1 MDTNSKLS
9 RLLETLVN
17 RWNSW
22 DEYSEYYIE
31 LAIKLVAN
39 PDASSITWE
48 KKLFREMK
56 RELAPE
62 DLKNLGKYIQQSL
75 SAVRYAEKKRR
86 EAVRR
91 REEALK
97 REQERAAKKRRDRER
112 LLKKQRQ
119 EAAYRRSLARK
130 HERERA
136 EKERQE
142 RARRE
147 NEKRGLLKNLKE
159 HLEQDF
165 LNADRFYQDR
175 CTTHISFKE
184 YEAEKI
190 NFVQSWANNNCLDR
204 IPDEE
209 QAAAIGAV
217 EGNIQVVARAGSGKT
232 ATLINRARFLQQ
244 HCGVSPDEMLLLAFN
259 RKAAYEMRDRIAS
272 FVQESTPHVMTFHAL
287 AFAMVQPEK
296 ILLDEPDGEQS
307 QSRVLQGVVDSYLR
321 NPVYYDRIRDLMMKH
336 FRTDWERIVSGGYDR
351 TLNEMLRYRRSL
363 RCETLDGKPVKS
375 YGEKAIANFLFE
387 HSIKYKYEPLFWWGP
402 KKRHPYH
409 PDFTIPRYKVAIEYF
424 GLSGN
429 PGYDK
434 MSEEK
439 RNYWR
444 NKPNWRLL
452 DYSPHDVR
460 RGEDDFCALLKQD
473 LEALGISCVRLS
485 DNQIWHQIKG
495 GAIVDFT
502 EVVRGFIQRCR
513 KLSLTLTELSKKIQ
527 DHNCIN
533 DVEEHFLNLVQD
545 FYRSYLERFDAYG
558 LQRPEEEDFD
568 GLVQRAVEIIK
579 NGETEFHYKEKIAP
593 HRPRT
598 CNLKHVRYVFIDEY
612 QDFSELFYRLTKAIR
627 EKNTHARFFCVGDD
641 WQAINSFAGSDLH
654 FFKNFCQAFQ
664 NSRKLHVIR
673 NYRSVGEVVDV
684 GNALMQGRGKSAL
697 AHKTVKGKV
706 VIADLDTFPL
716 ARILH
721 ENYPNLGDYS
731 THALLCLVRKIID
744 DGKNVVLLSRINSEP
759 WSINYENWGMLS
771 GKRGLDRFLAVLCS
785 RLSSDHAKKV
795 KISTVHKFK
804 GLQKDAVIV
813 LDANIRRYP
822 LVHPNWFFNRVFG
835 DSERLIIDEERRL
848 FYVALT
854 RAVEELYILTKG
866 GNPSPFLEDLEENME
881 LSKLKWS
888 DYPPPACASKILIRV
903 GNQYGHGSRPTTA
916 VKELLKTEGYD
927 WDDESKT
934 WYILR
939 PADGFSVK
947 DFANQANWSNSANG
961 IYVRFYDDFENEVAV
976 YHVDEGKWTHING
989 KILRPQTF

>member
-1 MDTNSKLS
+1 MS
-9 RLLETLVN
+9 
-17 RWNSW
+17 
-22 DEYSEYYIE
+22 IE
-31 LAIKLVAN
+31 LAIKLAEN
-39 PDASSITWE
+39 PDASTITWE
-48 KKLFREMK
+48 RKLFREIK
-56 RELAPE
+56 RELSPE
-62 DLKNLGKYIQQSL
+62 DLNNLGKYIQQSL

-86 EAVRR
+86 
-91 REEALK
+91 
-97 REQERAAKKRRDRER
+97 DSER

-119 EAAYRRSLARK
+119 EAAYRRGLERRR
-130 HERERA
+130 ERERA
-136 EKERQE
+136 DKERREREHQLKKEGQE

-159 HLEQDF
+159 HFEQDF

-175 CTTHISFKE
+175 CTNHISFEE
-184 YEAEKI
+184 YETEKI
-190 NFVQSWANNNCLDR
+190 TFVQSWAENYSLDPM
-204 IPDEE
+204 PDEE
-209 QAAAIGAV
+209 QAAAISAV

-232 ATLINRARFLQQ
+232 ATLVNRALFLQE
-244 HCGVSPDEMLLLAFN
+244 HCGVSPDQMLLLAFN
-259 RKAAYEMRDRIAS
+259 RKAADEMRDRIAS

-402 KKRHPYH
+402 KKRYPYH

-429 PGYDK
+429 PDYDK

-473 LEALGISCVRLS
+473 LEALGISCVQLS

-502 EVVRGFIQRCR
+502 EVVRGLIQRCR
-513 KLSLTLTELSKKIQ
+513 KLSLTLTELSKRIQ

-579 NGETEFHYKEKIAP
+579 NGETEFHYKEK
-593 HRPRT
+593 
-598 CNLKHVRYVFIDEY
+598 V
-612 QDFSELFYRLTKAIR
+612 
-627 EKNTHARFFCVGDD
+627 
-641 WQAINSFAGSDLH
+641 
-654 FFKNFCQAFQ
+654 
-664 NSRKLHVIR
+664 
-673 NYRSVGEVVDV
+673 
-684 GNALMQGRGKSAL
+684 
-697 AHKTVKGKV
+697 TV
-706 VIADLDTFPL
+706 
-716 ARILH
+716 
-721 ENYPNLGDYS
+721 
-731 THALLCLVRKIID
+731 
-744 DGKNVVLLSRINSEP
+744 
-759 WSINYENWGMLS
+759 
-771 GKRGLDRFLAVLCS
+771 
-785 RLSSDHAKKV
+785 
-795 KISTVHKFK
+795 
-804 GLQKDAVIV
+804 
-813 LDANIRRYP
+813 
-822 LVHPNWFFNRVFG
+822 
-835 DSERLIIDEERRL
+835 
-848 FYVALT
+848 
-854 RAVEELYILTKG
+854 
-866 GNPSPFLEDLEENME
+866 
-881 LSKLKWS
+881 
-888 DYPPPACASKILIRV
+888 
-903 GNQYGHGSRPTTA
+903 
-916 VKELLKTEGYD
+916 
-927 WDDESKT
+927 
-934 WYILR
+934 
-939 PADGFSVK
+939 
-947 DFANQANWSNSANG
+947 
-961 IYVRFYDDFENEVAV
+961 
-976 YHVDEGKWTHING
+976 
-989 KILRPQTF
+989 